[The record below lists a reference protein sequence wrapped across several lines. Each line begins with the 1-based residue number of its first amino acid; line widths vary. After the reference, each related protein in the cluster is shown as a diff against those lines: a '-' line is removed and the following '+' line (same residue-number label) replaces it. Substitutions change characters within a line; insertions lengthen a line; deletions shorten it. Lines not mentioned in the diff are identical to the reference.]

1 MCEHLT
7 REFADQEI
15 KFVFE
20 QITPAEYEAMI
31 PGPADTELAEMWQW
45 MDEYGYYGVD
55 KTYVY
60 PKDVSFRCAVFLMSA
75 NLRSWGSR
83 TR

>member
-1 MCEHLT
+1 
-7 REFADQEI
+7 
-15 KFVFE
+15 
-20 QITPAEYEAMI
+20 MI